1 MGCLAALRAP
11 AASPRVSLA
20 EAAVGQLMLTF
31 LLAMAAVGLVLT
43 ALTHAEL
50 RRPAS
55 SEVKGSTP
63 KRSNVPTGL
72 RLFIWFLVTAIVI
85 LLLIGVVGWIVDFFR

>member
-1 MGCLAALRAP
+1 
-11 AASPRVSLA
+11 
-20 EAAVGQLMLTF
+20 MLTF

-50 RRPAS
+50 RRPTS
-55 SEVKGSTP
+55 SEPKGSTP

-72 RLFIWFLVTAIVI
+72 RLFIWFIVTAIVI